1 MSERRLDGGC
11 FSRKEKTVRTEI
23 VMPFRIKTKHLQNL
37 ILSIFFLEAVNMKY
51 KSFSVILANA
61 LLPFHNFLG
70 WLKIFAL
77 FSHVENDSQF

>member
-51 KSFSVILANA
+51 KSISVILANV
-61 LLPFHNFLG
+61 LPFHNFLRR
-70 WLKIFAL
+70 LKIFAL
-77 FSHVENDSQF
+77 FTRV